1 MGNSS
6 DIAGSIP
13 CLKYGEAGFK
23 SALESL
29 LSRDKTQDLDLQSQ
43 VSAILEEIRSQG
55 DAALIELTNR
65 LDRRAVQQI
74 SELCIGA
81 EEMTLATS
89 SVEKQ
94 TVQALQQ
101 AADRI
106 RKFHEKQVQ
115 SSWSFE
121 DEWGNQL
128 GQRIQAI
135 QRVGIY
141 VPGGQAAYPSSM
153 LMNAIPARVAGVTEI
168 IATVPAPNNLLN
180 PMVLAAAQ
188 IAGVTKI
195 YSIGGAQA
203 IGALAFGTET
213 IPKVSK
219 IVGPGNAYVAT
230 AKRMVFGAVG
240 IDMIAG
246 PSEIMVIADQDCDAN
261 TVALDLFSQ
270 AEHDEVARVFCIS
283 TDRDFLQRLKEA
295 INRLW
300 ADFPRAKIIQQAL
313 QNCSALIETPD
324 MDCAI
329 EIANLIAPEHL
340 ELQAAEAI
348 QREAEFIHAGAIF
361 IGEASSEALGDYCAG
376 PNHVLPTSATARF
389 ASPLGV
395 YDFVTRTSIVRC
407 SEAGASQLANVAA
420 RIARAEGLEAHA
432 RSAEARLKKS
442 V

>member
-180 PMVLAAAQ
+180 PMVLAA
-188 IAGVTKI
+188 
-195 YSIGGAQA
+195 
-203 IGALAFGTET
+203 
-213 IPKVSK
+213 
-219 IVGPGNAYVAT
+219 
-230 AKRMVFGAVG
+230 
-240 IDMIAG
+240 
-246 PSEIMVIADQDCDAN
+246 
-261 TVALDLFSQ
+261 
-270 AEHDEVARVFCIS
+270 
-283 TDRDFLQRLKEA
+283 
-295 INRLW
+295 
-300 ADFPRAKIIQQAL
+300 
-313 QNCSALIETPD
+313 
-324 MDCAI
+324 
-329 EIANLIAPEHL
+329 
-340 ELQAAEAI
+340 
-348 QREAEFIHAGAIF
+348 
-361 IGEASSEALGDYCAG
+361 
-376 PNHVLPTSATARF
+376 
-389 ASPLGV
+389 
-395 YDFVTRTSIVRC
+395 
-407 SEAGASQLANVAA
+407 
-420 RIARAEGLEAHA
+420 
-432 RSAEARLKKS
+432 
-442 V
+442 